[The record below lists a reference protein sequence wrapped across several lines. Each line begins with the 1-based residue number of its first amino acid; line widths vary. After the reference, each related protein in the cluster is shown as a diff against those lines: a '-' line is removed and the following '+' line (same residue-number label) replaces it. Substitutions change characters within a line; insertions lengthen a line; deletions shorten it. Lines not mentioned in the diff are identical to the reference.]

1 MKMAA
6 RELLRRPRSFV
17 VPAGILT
24 LLALLLLYPSAIL
37 DGLND
42 STTGALRTAPADLIV
57 YAENAKSS
65 LLRSRVDPA
74 TRAQVEGVDGVSK
87 VSSFDVIL
95 LGALTPG
102 GDKAIGLAV
111 MTSEAPMGPELPQA
125 GTAYVDASLKETAGL
140 EQGDEVLVGPL
151 GVPVEVVGFT
161 HDTNLFFQAGMIV
174 DKATWMQAI
183 GVAPPLPT
191 EPVSFTQAPPSPPG
205 STPSVS
211 SPTESTPSL
220 PTPTSDPLATPTSAP
235 AAAPPTSALP
245 LPGPPGPS
253 GEGSSSQAEE
263 PQTAQALFLDLDRG
277 ADPVAVAAAVDDA
290 TRGETHTITPA
301 EAVASLPGM
310 AQQSTT
316 FGYIRLVTLGVA
328 LVVVGLFLSFVTL
341 ERTPLYAVLKALG
354 MSSRQLFTGV
364 VVQVLLVTITAA
376 AVAAVA
382 TWGLTH
388 VPLELPTAM
397 RPVRLVETVVAL
409 GATSVVGSVLSLR
422 RVVRVDPAS
431 AIG

>member
-6 RELLRRPRSFV
+6 RELMRRPRSFA

-95 LGALTPG
+95 LGALTPE
-102 GDKAIGLAV
+102 GDKAVGLAV
-111 MTSEAPMGPELPQA
+111 MTSETPMGPDLPEA

-140 EQGDEVLVGPL
+140 KQGDEVLVGPL

-183 GVAPPLPT
+183 GIAPAPPT
-191 EPVSFTQAPPSPPG
+191 DPVSFTQAPPTSALP
-205 STPSVS
+205 STPPS
-211 SPTESTPSL
+211 SAAST
-220 PTPTSDPLATPTSAP
+220 
-235 AAAPPTSALP
+235 PPTSALP
-245 LPGPPGPS
+245 LPGPPAPS
-253 GEGSSSQAEE
+253 DGGSSSQAEE
-263 PQTAQALFLDLDRG
+263 PATAQALFLDV
-277 ADPVAVAAAVDDA
+277 DPGSDPLAVAAAVDDA

-310 AQQSTT
+310 SQQSTT

-364 VVQVLLVTITAA
+364 VVQVLLVTISAA
-376 AVAAVA
+376 VVAAVA

-388 VPLELPTAM
+388 VPLELPTTM
-397 RPVRLVETVVAL
+397 RPIRLVETVVAL
-409 GATSVVGSVLSLR
+409 GVTSVVGSVLSLR